1 MLASGASGSS
11 GAGGSGR
18 DGPLGPDEPGGP
30 NHEWFRRG
38 RIDPR
43 KFSEYLFV
51 AGHPFN
57 RGKAEGWR
65 RVFGLG
71 TGDEEL
77 AARLIRE
84 QLERAPIE
92 ERPGRRG
99 YRRWELVIP
108 DFEGPNGNV
117 APLLTA
123 WALDPEE
130 ERSHMSTAYP
140 ELEDSRIE

>member
-1 MLASGASGSS
+1 MISAYVPAHSTG
-11 GAGGSGR
+11 GGSGSGGSE
-18 DGPLGPDEPGGP
+18 DNPLGPDNPGGP

-38 RIDPR
+38 SIDSR

-51 AGHPFN
+51 VGHPFN

-92 ERPGRRG
+92 ERPVRRG

-108 DFEGPNGNV
+108 DFEGPNGNA

-123 WALDPEE
+123 WALDPDKN
-130 ERSHMSTAYP
+130 RPHMSTAYP
-140 ELEDSRIE
+140 RT